1 MNLEEEIS
9 KSGYTIVKYYADWCG
24 PCKAMNPIMDKL
36 TINPDIDIKV
46 VSVNIDNEIEI
57 TQNVVITS
65 LPTISFYNKGDY
77 MGRYVGAMSESM
89 IMNVIN
95 GKTLLTK

>member
-36 TINPDIDIKV
+36 ASNPDIKV
-46 VSVNIDNEIEI
+46 VSVDIDKEIEL
-57 TQNVVITS
+57 TQEAGIASV
-65 LPTISFYNKGDY
+65 PTLAFYDKGEY
-77 MGRYVGAMSESM
+77 MGRYVGAMSESI

-95 GKTLLTK
+95 GTTILTK